1 MAYIDTVSPRAGFD
15 NVPAAISEGGL
26 AAVCDLLDSLEG
38 EPQQSMLIEFAAA
51 LLDAFRDN
59 PITAFAQ
66 LGAMPL
72 KPAHAALVCDIL
84 ADSFFPEGRQDVAT
98 LEESAALLFVGFLI
112 AAGRQREAL
121 TALDRAEPMLEEPRF
136 RSAALIARGFALG
149 VKSVADLWLPCDDP
163 YATIEAAQTA
173 IDARELDVRAHR
185 SFLRRTAEAEGLA
198 AGMATLCTA
207 LTLPVGAA
215 DRLPLAE
222 DLAAIVALLHARSDI
237 ETLDQPRVQ
246 LALRANPDAAM
257 TALGLLS
264 GDHLFVQLAGPAA
277 ITEASR
283 FLHGFANPV
292 DPQVRS
298 PYPFLNGKPRVETVW
313 LEITNF
319 CNQKCTFC
327 PDMHREDSR
336 QWLPLAEVKRLIDEL
351 AETVSVGSMQLNAYG
366 EPLLHPHIQEIL
378 AYINEKKLP
387 WPTFFTSHGMT
398 LVPKKLAQLSNN
410 YPAGIALSLHNDSQ
424 ESYAATRSAKLGDY
438 DLLISR
444 TTDLL
449 RQMVTERASC
459 HIRLYQMVANG
470 NEDMRVDPK
479 VRGAFPDSPARMA
492 AHVRKW
498 ETIAAGIAASAPP
511 EAQARLLV
519 NSDKAIADAFFA
531 ASHGDGNHLRI
542 LEWRD
547 VQGAVQHAFMSP
559 RPVGTYANLLLEYH
573 PDWQVERRVV
583 NRNRCGFV
591 GTPSLAIFATR
602 KLGIC
607 CLDLNSTGTFGS
619 LDDFPGIAEAL
630 TSSAASRMFAQVA
643 NGVATSRGCQI
654 CLGEGRQL
662 CAK

>member
-1 MAYIDTVSPRAGFD
+1 MAYIDTAPPHAETD
-15 NVPAAISEGGL
+15 TVPAELSEGGL
-26 AAVCDLLDSLEG
+26 AAICELFDALEGEQLQSMLVEFAAGLLDS
-38 EPQQSMLIEFAAA
+38 
-51 LLDAFRDN
+51 FRDN

-66 LGAMPL
+66 LGGMPL
-72 KPAHAALVCDIL
+72 KPAHAILVCDIL
-84 ADSFFPEGRQDVAT
+84 TDSFFPEGRQDVAT
-98 LEESAALLFVGFLI
+98 LEEGAALLFIGFLI
-112 AAGRQREAL
+112 AAGRRQDAL
-121 TALDRAEPMLEEPRF
+121 SALDRAEPMLEEPRF
-136 RSAALIARGFALG
+136 RSASLIARGMALG
-149 VKSVADLWLPCDDP
+149 VKSIADLWLPCDDP
-163 YATIEAAQTA
+163 HATIEAARA
-173 IDARELDVRAHR
+173 AVEARELDIRAHR
-185 SFLRRTAEAEGLA
+185 SLVRRTAEAEGLA
-198 AGMATLCTA
+198 AGLSALCTA
-207 LTLPVGAA
+207 LTLPVGTA

-222 DLAAIVALLHARSDI
+222 DLAAIIALLHARSDI
-237 ETLDQPRVQ
+237 DTLDQARVQ
-246 LALRANPDAAM
+246 LALRANPASAM
-257 TALGLLS
+257 SALSLLS
-264 GDHLFVQLAGPAA
+264 GDHLFVRLAGPAA
-277 ITEASR
+277 VTEASR

-292 DPQVRS
+292 DPRVRS

-387 WPTFFTSHGMT
+387 WPTFFTTHGMT

-438 DLLISR
+438 DQLVSR
-444 TTDLL
+444 TSDLL
-449 RQMVTERASC
+449 RQMVMERAPC
-459 HIRLYQMVANG
+459 HMRLYQMVSNG
-470 NEDMRVDPK
+470 AEDMRVDPK
-479 VRGAFPDSPARMA
+479 VRGAFPDSPARMG

-498 ETIAAGIAASAPP
+498 EKIAAEIAAAAPP
-511 EAQARLLV
+511 EAEARVLV
-519 NSDKAIADAFFA
+519 NSDKAIADAFLS
-531 ASHGDGNHLRI
+531 ASHGEPNHLRV

-547 VQGAVQHAFMSP
+547 VHGALQHAFMSP

-619 LDDFPGIAEAL
+619 LDDYSGIAAAL
-630 TSSAASRMFAQVA
+630 TSPEASRMFAQVA